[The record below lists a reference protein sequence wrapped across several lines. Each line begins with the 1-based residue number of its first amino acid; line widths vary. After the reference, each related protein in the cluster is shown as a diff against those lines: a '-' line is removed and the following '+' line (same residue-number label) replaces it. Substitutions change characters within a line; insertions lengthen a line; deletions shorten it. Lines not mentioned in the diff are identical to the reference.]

1 MKKRHFTPEQ
11 QRQIINLWSLKKKTA
26 EISFA
31 VKLPQITVNEVL
43 NAYISKLK
51 RIERQT
57 AVRPDIEAVD
67 YSNHDE
73 IAQKYAG
80 VEFEDT
86 RPPHLRGLDWP
97 FRLSPEQRDEETAY
111 Y

>member
-11 QRQIINLWSLKKKTA
+11 QRQIINLWSLKKKTS
-26 EISFA
+26 EISFI
-31 VKLPQITVNEVL
+31 VKLPQLTVNEVL
-43 NAYISKLK
+43 NAYFRQLK
-51 RIERQT
+51 RIEKQKE
-57 AVRPDIEAVD
+57 VRPDIEAVD
-67 YSNHDE
+67 YSRHDE
-73 IAQKYAG
+73 LNQHYAG
-80 VEFEDT
+80 CEFEDS